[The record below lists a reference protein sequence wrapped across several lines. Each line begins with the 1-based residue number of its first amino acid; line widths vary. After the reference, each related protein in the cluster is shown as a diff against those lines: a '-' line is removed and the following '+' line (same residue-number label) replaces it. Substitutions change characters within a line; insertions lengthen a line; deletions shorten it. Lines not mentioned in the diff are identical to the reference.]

1 MTSPDATSR
10 WECLGKLIG
19 AAAGVVTLVFG
30 LFSSA
35 LADLVPPVEAMRPAA
50 VIGLASLVAL
60 VILLVL
66 TLVMRRRL
74 TLVQRPRVALAAGAA
89 ALAGLALLFAHY
101 GDLGRYA
108 FQWPDEPTAPRYLR
122 GEYNE
127 TGRQMTRDMSLVAA
141 IGRMGGLDQVRRDNL
156 LWEEDSR
163 REVERR
169 LVAQYVALTS
179 LFAGAL
185 FGLALAVRVTAAA
198 ESRRTPMT

>member
-1 MTSPDATSR
+1 MTTPDAISR
-10 WECLGKLIG
+10 WENLGKLIG
-19 AAAGVVTLVFG
+19 AAAGVVILVFG
-30 LFSSA
+30 LFSSV

-66 TLVMRRRL
+66 ALVMRRRL
-74 TLVQRPRVALAAGAA
+74 TLAQRPRVALVAGVA
-89 ALAGLALLFAHY
+89 ALAGLALFFVHFD
-101 GDLGRYA
+101 DLGRYA
-108 FQWPDEPTAPRYLR
+108 FPWPDEPTASRHLR

-127 TGRQMTRDMSLVAA
+127 TGRQMTRDMSLIAA

-156 LWEEDSR
+156 LWEENSR

-169 LVAQYVALTS
+169 LVAQYVVLTS

-185 FGLALAVRVTAAA
+185 FGLALAVMASSGHRPKA
-198 ESRRTPMT
+198 

>member
-1 MTSPDATSR
+1 MTTPDATSR
-10 WECLGKLIG
+10 WEDLGRLIG

-30 LFSSA
+30 LFSSV
-35 LADLVPPVEAMRPAA
+35 LADVVPPVEAMRPAA
-50 VIGLASLVAL
+50 VTGLASLVAL

-66 TLVMRRRL
+66 ALVMRRRL
-74 TLVQRPRVALAAGAA
+74 TLAQRPRVALAAGAA
-89 ALAGLALLFAHY
+89 ALAGLALCYVHY

-108 FQWPDEPTAPRYLR
+108 FRWPDEPTAPRHLR

-127 TGRQMTRDMSLVAA
+127 TGQQMTRDMSLVAA
-141 IGRMGGLDQVRRDNL
+141 ITAMGGLDQVRRMNL

-169 LVAQYVALTS
+169 LVVQYVVLTS

-185 FGLALAVRVTAAA
+185 FGLALAVRASSGRTTAK
-198 ESRRTPMT
+198 SPPT

>member
-10 WECLGKLIG
+10 WEGLGKLIG

-30 LFSSA
+30 LFSSV
-35 LADLVPPVEAMRPAA
+35 LADLVPPVEAMRPVA

-66 TLVMRRRL
+66 ALVMRRRL
-74 TLVQRPRVALAAGAA
+74 TLAQRPRVALVAGAA
-89 ALAGLALLFAHY
+89 ALAGLALFFVHFD
-101 GDLGRYA
+101 DLGRYA
-108 FQWPDEPTAPRYLR
+108 FRWPDEPTAPRHLR
-122 GEYNE
+122 GDYNE
-127 TGRQMTRDMSLVAA
+127 TGRQVTRDMSLVAA
-141 IGRMGGLDQVRRDNL
+141 ITAMGGLDQVQRMNL

-179 LFAGAL
+179 LFAGSL
-185 FGLALAVRVTAAA
+185 FGLALALMSSDRPRRQAA
-198 ESRRTPMT
+198 SG